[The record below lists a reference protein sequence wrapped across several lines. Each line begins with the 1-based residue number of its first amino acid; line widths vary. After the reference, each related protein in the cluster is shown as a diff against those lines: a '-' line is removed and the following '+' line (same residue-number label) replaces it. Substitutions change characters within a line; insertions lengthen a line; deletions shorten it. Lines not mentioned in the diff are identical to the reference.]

1 MNTNLDFLENIN
13 KFLSLKCEKDSAG
26 DKIFEN
32 LQNFVHFEKAG
43 VFYINADRL
52 KPVYLFNL
60 SESKTFEND
69 IQSLGKYILK
79 EALLV
84 NGCVFGLL
92 VLASDKPYSNDEK
105 DVFKTCAVIVSNII
119 KELELTDIMQ
129 MQVKALQEG
138 IKEINGFNKLIKE
151 QNKKIL
157 AADKV
162 KNNFLSNVSHE
173 LRSPLNSIIGFS
185 DMLLTRAFGNL
196 NEKQSEYINDINIAG
211 IHLLGMV
218 NEILDISK
226 IEAHAVKLNLSEFS
240 LYRCVNE
247 VMNILRPLYLKKN
260 ISVENSVAEN
270 LVINADYQKLQQ
282 IFFNLISNAIKFTE
296 NEGFIKIYA
305 SASEKYVTVCIE
317 DNGAGIDKK
326 NHARIFKKFEQVNS
340 EKSGNTNS
348 TGLGLTIVKEL
359 VKLHKGKISVE
370 SELNRGSTFRIKLP
384 L

>member
-1 MNTNLDFLENIN
+1 MTTNFDLLENIN

-43 VFYINADRL
+43 VFYINNDKL
-52 KPVYLFNL
+52 KPVYMFNFD
-60 SESKTFEND
+60 ESNMQEND
-69 IQSLGKYILK
+69 IHAMGKHLLK

-92 VLASDKPYSNDEK
+92 AAASETPYSDDEK
-105 DVFKTCAVIVSNII
+105 NIFKTCAVIISNII

-157 AADKV
+157 AADKI

-185 DMLLTRAFGNL
+185 DMLLTGAFGSL
-196 NEKQSEYINDINIAG
+196 NDKQSEYINDINIAG

-226 IEAHAVKLNLSEFS
+226 IEAHAVKLNISEFP
-240 LYRCVNE
+240 LCRCVNE
-247 VMNILRPLYLKKN
+247 VLNILKPLYIKKE
-260 ISVENSVAEN
+260 ISVENFVKDD
-270 LVINADYQKLQQ
+270 LLIKADYHKLQQ
-282 IFFNLISNAIKFTE
+282 IFFNLISNAIKFTD
-296 NEGFIKIYA
+296 NGGFIKIHA
-305 SASEKYVTVCIE
+305 KISAKSVTVSIE
-317 DNGAGIDKK
+317 DNGIGIEKK
-326 NHARIFKKFEQVNS
+326 HHAAIFKKFEQINS

-359 VKLHKGKISVE
+359 VKLHKGNISLE
-370 SELNRGSTFRIKLP
+370 SELNHGTVFNIKLP